1 MDAFS
6 NYDLLDTVTGRKV
19 AEGHKA
25 SFCLEDTGCDP
36 GFRRRY
42 ACTSHTQVVITVFR
56 KPALCWNTVSV
67 FRLSPTA
74 AETSKPAERN
84 PGSCLDS
91 ENIAMFLNLC
101 LLVPNFVLLKAL

>member
-6 NYDLLDTVTGRKV
+6 NYDLLDVVTGRKV

-42 ACTSHTQVVITVFR
+42 ACTSHTQVNKHSYQHSAMAVC
-56 KPALCWNTVSV
+56 KTVSKCIV
-67 FRLSPTA
+67 QDSCTWTQFSCHYYVSL
-74 AETSKPAERN
+74 AERITTLMN
-84 PGSCLDS
+84 DTVRIKILMQ
-91 ENIAMFLNLC
+91 INL
-101 LLVPNFVLLKAL
+101 